1 MIVLIAVSN
10 NYKRRKTNE
19 SQREHRTITLS
30 FRRRDRGSS
39 KKISKTYRRTDR
51 TCRCEKSHQT
61 FLGQSTMSPNQK
73 EEHVEISYDPQTNFK
88 HVTLKSSLL
97 TDEDIHE
104 LWKIL
109 GRIADDPNNP
119 VDPSQDAEIFIGY
132 YE

>member
-1 MIVLIAVSN
+1 
-10 NYKRRKTNE
+10 
-19 SQREHRTITLS
+19 
-30 FRRRDRGSS
+30 
-39 KKISKTYRRTDR
+39 
-51 TCRCEKSHQT
+51 
-61 FLGQSTMSPNQK
+61 MSPNQK